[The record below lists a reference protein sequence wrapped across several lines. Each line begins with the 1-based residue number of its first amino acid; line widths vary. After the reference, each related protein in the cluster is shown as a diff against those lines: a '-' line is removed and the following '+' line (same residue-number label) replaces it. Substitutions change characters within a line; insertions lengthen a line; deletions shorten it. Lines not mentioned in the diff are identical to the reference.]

1 MRATSCSDARAAAT
15 GVGVARAAA
24 PKRDD
29 PLRAAK
35 VVFTEAA
42 VPRVGR
48 ATCSSTLKGPG
59 GGAGASGARVCTYG
73 YCSLK
78 GHAHASAV
86 APLGAF
92 VASRRR
98 LIKTQQ
104 SMKLKG
110 ASPFRKPNN
119 NGGGAG
125 DGFFVG
131 IRAGAGAAA
140 PTAGSDVSCSASDLP
155 AEEEEEEVGAMVVG
169 RVGYVMFGHLGCCG
183 GGDYAAERGGRAE
196 HFGASAD
203 GSCGSSDV
211 VSDASS
217 VELLLGTT
225 TRTKHHRGREEE
237 AALVFHEEEDFGACK
252 SDISEELDAKHKRNI
267 SGGEISCNA
276 FLHTFW
282 NRDAIADA

>member
-1 MRATSCSDARAAAT
+1 
-15 GVGVARAAA
+15 
-24 PKRDD
+24 
-29 PLRAAK
+29 
-35 VVFTEAA
+35 
-42 VPRVGR
+42 
-48 ATCSSTLKGPG
+48 
-59 GGAGASGARVCTYG
+59 
-73 YCSLK
+73 
-78 GHAHASAV
+78 
-86 APLGAF
+86 
-92 VASRRR
+92 
-98 LIKTQQ
+98 
-104 SMKLKG
+104 MKLKG

-119 NGGGAG
+119 KGAVAG

-155 AEEEEEEVGAMVVG
+155 AEEEEVGAMVVG
-169 RVGYVMFGHLGCCG
+169 RVGYVMFGHLSCCG
-183 GGDYAAERGGRAE
+183 GGDYAAERRGRAE

-217 VELLLGTT
+217 VELLLGT